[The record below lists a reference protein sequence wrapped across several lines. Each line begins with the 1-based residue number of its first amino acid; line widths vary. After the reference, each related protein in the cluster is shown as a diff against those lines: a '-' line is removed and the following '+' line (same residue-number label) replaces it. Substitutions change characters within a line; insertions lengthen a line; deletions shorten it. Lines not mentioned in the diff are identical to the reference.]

1 MKHKVSFFLWV
12 VGFILMLAGLG
23 TMLLKDKTPVSGV
36 LWLVGVILVLVSTIP
51 LTVEGK
57 KR

>member
-1 MKHKVSFFLWV
+1 MKYKVSFFLWL

-36 LWLVGVILVLVSTIP
+36 LWLVGVVLVIASFFPP
-51 LTVEGK
+51 LMR
-57 KR
+57 KRK